1 VSQPGNHTSDS
12 EESQEPHKARVDREL
27 IELLNELRVALP
39 GVQTL
44 FAFLLIVPFSNGWKH
59 TTDFQRDVY
68 IFSVLATA
76 LSALLLIA
84 PSAQHR
90 LEFRA
95 GDKEALLQTSNR
107 CAIAGLAVLA
117 VAMTTVLF
125 LLVEVVLGGSWAAIV
140 GAAAAA
146 AFASVWFAVPLL
158 RRARHRHT

>member
-1 VSQPGNHTSDS
+1 VSAPAKHQGGS
-12 EESQEPHKARVDREL
+12 EESQKARVDREL

-44 FAFLLIVPFSNGWKH
+44 FAFLLIVPFSNGWKE
-59 TTDFQRDVY
+59 TTDFERDVY
-68 IFSVLATA
+68 IVAVLATA

-95 GDKEALLQTSNR
+95 VDKEALLRISNQ
-107 CAIAGLAVLA
+107 CAVAGIAVLA

-125 LLVEVVLGGSWAAIV
+125 LLVEVVLGGSWAVVI
-140 GAAAAA
+140 GAAAAG
-146 AFASVWFAVPLL
+146 AFAVVWFAVPLL
-158 RRARHRHT
+158 RGVRRRRG